1 MHFRARIRGE
11 MDGAR
16 TRQCNPINQET
27 PILGAAA
34 SAAGSTRSCCT
45 CVESVERGGPPCEK
59 GIPASSPL
67 QCVHTLVMRE
77 LQANTSCTLFCSR
90 KTRPRHR
97 IPPTRHSASAQQ
109 RFHAVCLVLPRS
121 DHRWRR
127 PRGPPQRQRSAAERT
142 LEAFS
147 SAAAGGEANS
157 LAGQTLGFGVKD
169 TLTSRAAIHFSN
181 ALFVR

>member
-1 MHFRARIRGE
+1 MAPPLLQQKYAFLLQMCGERGE
-11 MDGAR
+11 RRSALREKHSSLLSTAMRQHSSCDAR
-16 TRQCNPINQET
+16 T
-27 PILGAAA
+27 A
-34 SAAGSTRSCCT
+34 SKT
-45 CVESVERGGPPCEK
+45 
-59 GIPASSPL
+59 
-67 QCVHTLVMRE
+67 
-77 LQANTSCTLFCSR
+77 CTLFCSC
-90 KTRPRHR
+90 KTRARHR

-121 DHRWRR
+121 DHRWKR

-147 SAAAGGEANS
+147 SAAAGGEANR

>member
-1 MHFRARIRGE
+1 MQSNKSGDSHPWRRRFCSRKYAFLLQMCGERGE
-11 MDGAR
+11 RRSALRERHSSLLSTAMR
-16 TRQCNPINQET
+16 QHTR
-27 PILGAAA
+27 
-34 SAAGSTRSCCT
+34 
-45 CVESVERGGPPCEK
+45 
-59 GIPASSPL
+59 
-67 QCVHTLVMRE
+67 HVMRE

-97 IPPTRHSASAQQ
+97 IPPTHHSASAQQ
-109 RFHAVCLVLPRS
+109 RFHAACLVLPRS

>member
-1 MHFRARIRGE
+1 

-34 SAAGSTRSCCT
+34 SAAESTRSCCK
-45 CVESVERGGPPCEK
+45 CVESVERGDPPCEK
-59 GIPASSPL
+59 SIPASLS
-67 QCVHTLVMRE
+67 TAMR
-77 LQANTSCTLFCSR
+77 QHSSCDARTASKTCTLFCSC
-90 KTRPRHR
+90 KTRSRHR

-121 DHRWRR
+121 DHRWKR

-147 SAAAGGEANS
+147 SAAAGGEANR